1 VLGNVGTQTIAEIV
15 DGEPAHRLRAAIG
28 KGDLSVGCE
37 FCAHAIRS
45 GDHSTAYARRF
56 DDLPVLADGEPPVQI
71 EIAPSN
77 TCNLQCVMC
86 NGEWSSSIRARREKL
101 PPLPKVYGDEFFD
114 ELAGQFS
121 NLRRIELYGGEP
133 FLARESLRLLDLLVA
148 RAPHVAVSIT
158 TNGTIWND
166 RVERL
171 LDALPISIMVSVDG
185 CTKETFESIRVG
197 ASWDDVQANIARF
210 RAACDRS
217 GTSFGIAHCLMV
229 QNWHEFPDLVRWTES
244 MKVNLFVNTVDYP
257 FEVSLFA
264 LPADDLRAVVDQLG
278 RADRDMLHLRP
289 DWSAVWSGQ
298 LRQLRQHLAGL
309 EDSASTSTRL
319 PLTPE

>member
-1 VLGNVGTQTIAEIV
+1 MLGNVGTQTIAEIV
-15 DGEPAHRLRAAIG
+15 GGEPAQRLRSAIG

-37 FCAHAIRS
+37 FCAHAQRS

-197 ASWDDVQANIARF
+197 ASCVAISCR
-210 RAACDRS
+210 
-217 GTSFGIAHCLMV
+217 L
-229 QNWHEFPDLVRWTES
+229 
-244 MKVNLFVNTVDYP
+244 
-257 FEVSLFA
+257 VSLSSTIS
-264 LPADDLRAVVDQLG
+264 
-278 RADRDMLHLRP
+278 
-289 DWSAVWSGQ
+289 SAWP
-298 LRQLRQHLAGL
+298 RR
-309 EDSASTSTRL
+309 STSAAPARASD
-319 PLTPE
+319 